1 MMVFCVPGACRLL
14 SVTLENALWDIV
26 LKDHTKA
33 HIGRVQPNK
42 LYTHSNM

>member
-1 MMVFCVPGACRLL
+1 MMIYCIPWACRLL
-14 SVTLENALWDIV
+14 SVILENALRDIG